1 MTAHRLSFAVVA
13 AVALLFAEPLAHAQ
27 INEPAD
33 NDLRGRL
40 GVGLSADLARGLEL
54 SMSQEFRTDNNFTS
68 YDRFVTSAALT
79 YKPLQYFKIGAG
91 YTLFSINDGIDET
104 SGERVWLFK
113 HRVSLDLSGLYK
125 VGEWHFSL
133 RERFQTTIRT
143 DDFNHYQEPVADLI
157 LRTRAR
163 VSYKSRRVPLEPYIS
178 VEPYVR
184 LNAVDPSSL
193 ATSELE
199 AGTMRTKYSKAGL
212 SRVRSILGLTWDI
225 NSRNSFD
232 FYFMGDAWFETKI
245 DAKKNGV
252 IKTVMVKD
260 GDDYVSRQAIY
271 YRHGFN
277 SILGVSYNYSF

>member
-1 MTAHRLSFAVVA
+1 M
-13 AVALLFAEPLAHAQ
+13 
-27 INEPAD
+27 
-33 NDLRGRL
+33 
-40 GVGLSADLARGLEL
+40 
-54 SMSQEFRTDNNFTS
+54 
-68 YDRFVTSAALT
+68 
-79 YKPLQYFKIGAG
+79 
-91 YTLFSINDGIDET
+91 
-104 SGERVWLFK
+104 
-113 HRVSLDLSGLYK
+113 
-125 VGEWHFSL
+125 
-133 RERFQTTIRT
+133 
-143 DDFNHYQEPVADLI
+143 ADLI

-163 VSYKSRRVPLEPYIS
+163 VSYKSRRVPLEPHIS

-199 AGTMRTKYSKAGL
+199 AGTMRTKYSKAGP
-212 SRVRSILGLTWDI
+212 SRVRSILGLTWDS